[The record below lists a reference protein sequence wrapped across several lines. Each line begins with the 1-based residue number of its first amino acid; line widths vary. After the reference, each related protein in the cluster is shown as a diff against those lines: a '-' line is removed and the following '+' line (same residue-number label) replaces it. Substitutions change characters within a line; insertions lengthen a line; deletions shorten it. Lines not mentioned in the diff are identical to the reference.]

1 MKISLTFAK
10 KIAELHFD
18 IAESHCMANFTKL
31 TASQIFDKNGGTNI
45 VTQIDIDA
53 EYALSQALLPL
64 IDDALFVGEEIIET
78 EPDLLTRAKQAE
90 YVWLVDPLDGT
101 RNFANNVLMFS
112 SMISLIHN
120 GETIFAS
127 LYDSGKRDIAVA
139 IKGQGASY
147 LKSGDKIKVQ
157 PSDNIELPKMIGN
170 YSKLVRRDLMAQ
182 KFTNQLEGDESI
194 YSGQDIDTRLESM
207 QDVVSLRCAGMDFI
221 MLAQGKRDFSLY
233 HNLHP
238 WDHAAGKLLLE
249 EAGGAYCHIPAYN
262 TKTDYHPL
270 EHSQCFL
277 AVKQANMLER
287 VKKILCLA

>member
-10 KIAELHFD
+10 KIASLHFD
-18 IAESHCMANFTKL
+18 IAESYCMANFKKL
-31 TASQIFDKNGGTNI
+31 TDSQIFDKNGGTNI

-78 EPDLLTRAKQAE
+78 QPDLLTRAKQAE

-127 LYDSGKRDIAVA
+127 LYDSDKRDMAVA
-139 IKGQGASY
+139 VKKQGAFY
-147 LKSGDKIKVQ
+147 LNSNDTITVQ
-157 PSDNIELPKMIGN
+157 PSDNIDISKMVGN
-170 YSKLVRRDLMAQ
+170 YSKFVRHDLMT
-182 KFTNQLEGDESI
+182 KNITNQLTGDEAT
-194 YSGQDIDTRLESM
+194 YSDKNIDTRLEAM
-207 QDVVSLRCAGMDFI
+207 NQVVSLKCAGMDFI

-262 TKTDYHPL
+262 TKTNYHPL